1 MNKLSALATTSVT
14 APTLDLS
21 GVDFSGLTTTIMS
34 VIPAVLPVVVTI
46 AGIRKAISFMMG
58 MGRGA

>member
-1 MNKLSALATTSVT
+1 MNKLFAVATTSTT

-58 MGRGA
+58 MVRGA